1 MRNKLRN
8 QAPRAEYLKL
18 VLLILSNGYGD
29 IFFLQK
35 RETFRL
41 SIRDAG
47 RRNMRSKS

>member
-1 MRNKLRN
+1 MSNKLSHP
-8 QAPRAEYLKL
+8 PRAEYLKL
-18 VLLILSNGYGD
+18 VVLILSNRYGD

-47 RRNMRSKS
+47 RRNMWSKS